1 MVIVT
6 TWVQIIV
13 YRELDLILI
22 CHQGHF
28 VVIIHPD
35 LLLRTPWAFLIIQ
48 FTCIHNIFMVLWG
61 WDSCRITTNFLHFS
75 AFLWNFFEIYKF
87 YHPKNHK
94 SIRTK
99 AVKFLFSVTAFCLFL
114 KSFTVRLMKIFELI
128 WGICHDFSVLDT
140 SSVQIFS
147 YGIVKEQKFQ

>member
-1 MVIVT
+1 MSSGSFCLLSFI
-6 TWVQIIV
+6 QICCYGLSEHFSLFNLLV
-13 YRELDLILI
+13 YTI
-22 CHQGHF
+22 
-28 VVIIHPD
+28 
-35 LLLRTPWAFLIIQ
+35 FLW
-48 FTCIHNIFMVLWG
+48 FFGG
-61 WDSCRITTNFLHFS
+61 WDSCHITTNFLHFS

-114 KSFTVRLMKIFELI
+114 KSFTVRLMNIFEFI